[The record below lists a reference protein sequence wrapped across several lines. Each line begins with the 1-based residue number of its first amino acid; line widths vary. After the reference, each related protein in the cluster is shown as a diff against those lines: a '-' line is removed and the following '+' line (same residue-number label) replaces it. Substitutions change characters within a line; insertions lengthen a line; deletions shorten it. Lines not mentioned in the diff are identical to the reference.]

1 MFNSDSFSV
10 INSFD
15 EFSSVK
21 INFRRNSPLAKK
33 IFGENGR
40 DTTLPRMTLPRAK
53 MSCAEVSARKCRRG
67 NVIRGSVSE
76 SKMEIT
82 ENSADDFFFFW
93 QEKEKIYKMG

>member
-40 DTTLPRMTLPRAK
+40 DTTLPRMTLPHAK
-53 MSCAEVSARKCRRG
+53 MSCAEVSVNRKWKLPK
-67 NVIRGSVSE
+67 ILL
-76 SKMEIT
+76 T
-82 ENSADDFFFFW
+82 TFFFFW